1 MIMNMNILVW
11 IIIISIIL
19 CVISWCSLIISC
31 HKEKKDIT
39 PLLSG
44 V

>member
-1 MIMNMNILVW
+1 MNILVW

-19 CVISWCSLIISC
+19 CVIAWGSLIIAC
-31 HKEKKDIT
+31 HKENKESKE